1 MKKVKELFN
10 RKLILSII
18 GMFVIAGLS
27 FVYIRNTNKELK
39 ESEVYDLEVE
49 EKKTNNLDIEEAIK
63 YITVDIKG
71 EVKSPGVYK
80 IEEGKRVVDAINASG
95 GLTKKAVTKYINLS
109 KVLKDEDVII
119 INNISELEKIEDKK
133 NIEEIK
139 INNKSNI
146 SVKESDVITNDKSDI
161 VKENDSNKNTIVN
174 INTCTLEELLSING
188 IGESKAKSI
197 IEYRENVGLFTSK
210 EDIMKVSGIGES
222 LYDKIKDYITTE

>member
-18 GMFVIAGLS
+18 GMFVITGLS

-161 VKENDSNKNTIVN
+161 VKESDSNKNTIVN

>member
-18 GMFVIAGLS
+18 SMFVIAGLS
-27 FVYIRNTNKELK
+27 FVYISNTNKELK
-39 ESEVYDLEVE
+39 KSEVYDLEVE
-49 EKKTNNLDIEEAIK
+49 EKKTNNLEIEEAIK

-71 EVKSPGVYK
+71 EVKNPGVYK

-161 VKENDSNKNTIVN
+161 VKESDSNKNTIVN

-210 EDIMKVSGIGES
+210 EDIMKVSGIGNS

>member
-18 GMFVIAGLS
+18 SMFVIAGLS
-27 FVYIRNTNKELK
+27 FVYISNTNKELK
-39 ESEVYDLEVE
+39 KSEVYDLEVE
-49 EKKTNNLDIEEAIK
+49 EKKTNNLEIEEAIK

-133 NIEEIK
+133 NIDEIK

-161 VKENDSNKNTIVN
+161 VKESDSNKNTIVN

-197 IEYRENVGLFTSK
+197 MEYRENVGLFTSK
-210 EDIMKVSGIGES
+210 EDIMKVSGIGNS

>member
-18 GMFVIAGLS
+18 SMFVIAGLS
-27 FVYIRNTNKELK
+27 FVYISNTNKELK
-39 ESEVYDLEVE
+39 KSEVYDLEVE
-49 EKKTNNLDIEEAIK
+49 EKKTNNLEIEEPIK

-119 INNISELEKIEDKK
+119 INNISEIEKIEDKK

-161 VKENDSNKNTIVN
+161 VKESDSNKNTIVN

-197 IEYRENVGLFTSK
+197 IEYRENIGLFTSK
-210 EDIMKVSGIGES
+210 EDIMKVSGIGNS

>member
-10 RKLILSII
+10 RKLIFSII
-18 GMFVIAGLS
+18 SMFVIAGLS
-27 FVYIRNTNKELK
+27 FVYISNTNKELK
-39 ESEVYDLEVE
+39 KSEVYDLEVE
-49 EKKTNNLDIEEAIK
+49 EKKTNNLEIKEAIK

-161 VKENDSNKNTIVN
+161 VKESDSNKNTIVN

-210 EDIMKVSGIGES
+210 EDIMKVSGIGNS

>member
-18 GMFVIAGLS
+18 SMFVIAGLS
-27 FVYIRNTNKELK
+27 FVYISNTNKELK
-39 ESEVYDLEVE
+39 KSEVYDLEVE
-49 EKKTNNLDIEEAIK
+49 EKKTNNLEIEEAIK

-119 INNISELEKIEDKK
+119 INNISELKKIEDKK

-161 VKENDSNKNTIVN
+161 VKESDSNKNTIVN

-210 EDIMKVSGIGES
+210 EDIMKVSGIGNS

>member
-49 EKKTNNLDIEEAIK
+49 EKKTNNLEIEDAIK

-119 INNISELEKIEDKK
+119 INNISELKKIEDKK

-161 VKENDSNKNTIVN
+161 VKESDSNKNTIVN

-210 EDIMKVSGIGES
+210 EDIMKVSGIGNS

>member
-18 GMFVIAGLS
+18 SMFVIAGLS
-27 FVYIRNTNKELK
+27 FVYISNTNKELK
-39 ESEVYDLEVE
+39 KSEVYDLEVE
-49 EKKTNNLDIEEAIK
+49 EKKTNNLEIEEPIK
-63 YITVDIKG
+63 YITIDIKG

-161 VKENDSNKNTIVN
+161 VKESDSNKNTIVN
-174 INTCTLEELLSING
+174 INTCTLDELLSING

-210 EDIMKVSGIGES
+210 EDIMKVSGIGTS

>member
-18 GMFVIAGLS
+18 SMFVIAGLS
-27 FVYIRNTNKELK
+27 FVYISNTNKELK
-39 ESEVYDLEVE
+39 KSEVYDLEVE
-49 EKKTNNLDIEEAIK
+49 EKKTNNLEIEEPIK
-63 YITVDIKG
+63 YITIDIKG

-210 EDIMKVSGIGES
+210 EDIMKVSGIGNS

>member
-10 RKLILSII
+10 RKLILSIVT
-18 GMFVIAGLS
+18 MFVIAGLS
-27 FVYIRNTNKELK
+27 FVYISNTNKELK
-39 ESEVYDLEVE
+39 KSEVYDLEVE
-49 EKKTNNLDIEEAIK
+49 EKKTNNLEIEEAIK

-119 INNISELEKIEDKK
+119 INNISELKKIEDKK

-161 VKENDSNKNTIVN
+161 VKESDSNKNTIVN

-210 EDIMKVSGIGES
+210 EDIMKVSGIGNS

>member
-1 MKKVKELFN
+1 MKKVKKLFN
-10 RKLILSII
+10 RKLIFSII
-18 GMFVIAGLS
+18 SMFVIAGLS
-27 FVYIRNTNKELK
+27 FVYISNTNKELK
-39 ESEVYDLEVE
+39 KSEVYDLEVE
-49 EKKTNNLDIEEAIK
+49 EKKTNNLEIEEAIK

-119 INNISELEKIEDKK
+119 INNISELKKIEDKK

-161 VKENDSNKNTIVN
+161 VKESDSNKNTIVN

-197 IEYRENVGLFTSK
+197 MEYRENVGLFTSK
-210 EDIMKVSGIGES
+210 EDIMKVSGIGNS

>member
-10 RKLILSII
+10 RKLIFSII
-18 GMFVIAGLS
+18 SMFVIAGLS
-27 FVYIRNTNKELK
+27 FVYISNTNKELK
-39 ESEVYDLEVE
+39 KSEVYDLEVE
-49 EKKTNNLDIEEAIK
+49 EKKTNNLEIEEPIK

-119 INNISELEKIEDKK
+119 INNISELKKIEDKK

-146 SVKESDVITNDKSDI
+146 SVKERDVITNDKSDI
-161 VKENDSNKNTIVN
+161 VKESDSNKNTIVN
-174 INTCTLEELLSING
+174 INTCTLDELLSING

-210 EDIMKVSGIGES
+210 EDIMKVSGIGNS

>member
-49 EKKTNNLDIEEAIK
+49 EKKTNNLDIEEDIK

-109 KVLKDEDVII
+109 KVLKDEDIII

-161 VKENDSNKNTIVN
+161 VKESDSNKNTIVN

>member
-18 GMFVIAGLS
+18 SMFVIAGLS
-27 FVYIRNTNKELK
+27 FVYISNTNKELK
-39 ESEVYDLEVE
+39 KSEVYDLEVE
-49 EKKTNNLDIEEAIK
+49 EKKTNNLEIEEAIK

-161 VKENDSNKNTIVN
+161 VKESDSNKNTIVN

-210 EDIMKVSGIGES
+210 EDIMKVSGIGNS

>member
-18 GMFVIAGLS
+18 TMFVIAGLS
-27 FVYIRNTNKELK
+27 FVYISNTNKELK
-39 ESEVYDLEVE
+39 KSEVYDLEVE
-49 EKKTNNLDIEEAIK
+49 EKKTNNLEIEKAIK

-119 INNISELEKIEDKK
+119 INNISELKKIEDKK

-161 VKENDSNKNTIVN
+161 VKESDSNKNTIVN

-210 EDIMKVSGIGES
+210 EDIMKVSGIGNS
-222 LYDKIKDYITTE
+222 LYDKIKDYIITE

>member
-10 RKLILSII
+10 RKLILSIVT
-18 GMFVIAGLS
+18 MFVIAGLS
-27 FVYIRNTNKELK
+27 FVYISNTNKELK
-39 ESEVYDLEVE
+39 KSEVYDLEVE
-49 EKKTNNLDIEEAIK
+49 EKKTNNLEIEEAIK

-161 VKENDSNKNTIVN
+161 VKESDSNKNTIVN

>member
-18 GMFVIAGLS
+18 TMFVIAGLS
-27 FVYIRNTNKELK
+27 FVYISNTNKELK
-39 ESEVYDLEVE
+39 KSEVYDLEVE
-49 EKKTNNLDIEEAIK
+49 EKKTNNLEIEKAIK

-95 GLTKKAVTKYINLS
+95 GLTKKAVTKYIYLS

-119 INNISELEKIEDKK
+119 INNISELKKIEDKK

-161 VKENDSNKNTIVN
+161 VKESDSNKNTIVN

-210 EDIMKVSGIGES
+210 EDIMKVSGIGNS

>member
-10 RKLILSII
+10 RKLILSIVT
-18 GMFVIAGLS
+18 MFVIAGLS
-27 FVYIRNTNKELK
+27 FVYISNTNKELK
-39 ESEVYDLEVE
+39 KSEVYDLEVE
-49 EKKTNNLDIEEAIK
+49 EKKTNNLEIEEAIK

-80 IEEGKRVVDAINASG
+80 IEEGKRVVDAINVSG

-146 SVKESDVITNDKSDI
+146 SVKESDVITNDNSDI
-161 VKENDSNKNTIVN
+161 VKESDSNKNTIVN

-210 EDIMKVSGIGES
+210 EDIMKVSGIGKS

>member
-1 MKKVKELFN
+1 MKKVKKLFN
-10 RKLILSII
+10 RKLIFSII
-18 GMFVIAGLS
+18 SMFVIAGLS
-27 FVYIRNTNKELK
+27 FVYISNTNKELK
-39 ESEVYDLEVE
+39 KSEVYDLEVE
-49 EKKTNNLDIEEAIK
+49 EKKTNNLEIEEAIK

-161 VKENDSNKNTIVN
+161 VKESDSNKNTIVN
-174 INTCTLEELLSING
+174 INTCTLDELLSING

-197 IEYRENVGLFTSK
+197 MEYRENVGLFTSK
-210 EDIMKVSGIGES
+210 EDIMKVSGIGNS

>member
-49 EKKTNNLDIEEAIK
+49 EKKTNNLEIEDAIK

-133 NIEEIK
+133 NIDEIK

-161 VKENDSNKNTIVN
+161 VKESDSNKNTIVN

-210 EDIMKVSGIGES
+210 EDIMKVSGIGNS

>member
-10 RKLILSII
+10 SKLILSII
-18 GMFVIAGLS
+18 SMFVIAGLS
-27 FVYIRNTNKELK
+27 FVYISNTNKELK
-39 ESEVYDLEVE
+39 KSEVYDLEVE
-49 EKKTNNLDIEEAIK
+49 EKKTNNLEIEDAIK

-146 SVKESDVITNDKSDI
+146 SVKENDVITNDKSDI
-161 VKENDSNKNTIVN
+161 VKESDSNKNTIVN
-174 INTCTLEELLSING
+174 INTCTLDELLSING

-210 EDIMKVSGIGES
+210 EDIMKVSGVGES

>member
-18 GMFVIAGLS
+18 SMFAIAGLS
-27 FVYIRNTNKELK
+27 FVYISNTNKELK
-39 ESEVYDLEVE
+39 KSEVYDLEVE
-49 EKKTNNLDIEEAIK
+49 EKKTNNLEIEDAIK

-161 VKENDSNKNTIVN
+161 VKESDSNKNTIVN

>member
-10 RKLILSII
+10 RKLILSIVT
-18 GMFVIAGLS
+18 MFVIAGLS
-27 FVYIRNTNKELK
+27 FVYISNTNKELK
-39 ESEVYDLEVE
+39 KSEVYDLEVE
-49 EKKTNNLDIEEAIK
+49 EKKTNNLEIEEAIK

-161 VKENDSNKNTIVN
+161 VKESDSNKNTIVN

-210 EDIMKVSGIGES
+210 EDIIKVSGIGKS

>member
-18 GMFVIAGLS
+18 SMFVIAGLS
-27 FVYIRNTNKELK
+27 FVYISNTNKELK
-39 ESEVYDLEVE
+39 KSEVYDLEVE
-49 EKKTNNLDIEEAIK
+49 EKKTNNLEIEEAIK
-63 YITVDIKG
+63 YITIDIKG

-119 INNISELEKIEDKK
+119 INNISELKKIEDKK

-174 INTCTLEELLSING
+174 INTCTLEELLNING

>member
-1 MKKVKELFN
+1 M
-10 RKLILSII
+10 
-18 GMFVIAGLS
+18 
-27 FVYIRNTNKELK
+27 
-39 ESEVYDLEVE
+39 
-49 EKKTNNLDIEEAIK
+49 
-63 YITVDIKG
+63 
-71 EVKSPGVYK
+71 
-80 IEEGKRVVDAINASG
+80 
-95 GLTKKAVTKYINLS
+95 S

-161 VKENDSNKNTIVN
+161 VKESDSNKNTIVN

>member
-10 RKLILSII
+10 SKLILSII
-18 GMFVIAGLS
+18 SMFVIAGLS
-27 FVYIRNTNKELK
+27 FVYISNTNKELK
-39 ESEVYDLEVE
+39 KSEVYDLEVE
-49 EKKTNNLDIEEAIK
+49 EKKTNNLEIEETIK

-119 INNISELEKIEDKK
+119 INNISEIEKIEDKK

-146 SVKESDVITNDKSDI
+146 SVKENDVITNDKSDI
-161 VKENDSNKNTIVN
+161 VKESDSNKNTIVN
-174 INTCTLEELLSING
+174 INTCTLDELLSING

-210 EDIMKVSGIGES
+210 EDIMKVSGIGNS

>member
-10 RKLILSII
+10 RKLIFSII
-18 GMFVIAGLS
+18 SMFVIAGLS
-27 FVYIRNTNKELK
+27 FVYISNTNKELK
-39 ESEVYDLEVE
+39 KSEVYDLEVE
-49 EKKTNNLDIEEAIK
+49 EKKTNNLEIEEPIK

-119 INNISELEKIEDKK
+119 INNISEIEKIEDKK

-146 SVKESDVITNDKSDI
+146 SVKESDVITNDKNDI
-161 VKENDSNKNTIVN
+161 VKESDSNKNTIVN

-210 EDIMKVSGIGES
+210 EDIMKVSGIGNS

>member
-18 GMFVIAGLS
+18 SMFVIAGLS
-27 FVYIRNTNKELK
+27 FVYISNTNKELK
-39 ESEVYDLEVE
+39 KSEVYDLEVE
-49 EKKTNNLDIEEAIK
+49 EKKTNNLEIEEAIK

-119 INNISELEKIEDKK
+119 INNISELKKIEDKK

>member
-18 GMFVIAGLS
+18 SMFVIAGLS
-27 FVYIRNTNKELK
+27 FVYISNTNKELK
-39 ESEVYDLEVE
+39 KSEVYDLEVE
-49 EKKTNNLDIEEAIK
+49 EKKTNNLEIEEAIK
-63 YITVDIKG
+63 YITIDIKG

-119 INNISELEKIEDKK
+119 INNISELKKIEDKK

-161 VKENDSNKNTIVN
+161 VKESDSNKNTIVN
-174 INTCTLEELLSING
+174 INTCTLEELLNING

-210 EDIMKVSGIGES
+210 EDIMKVSGIGNS

>member
-18 GMFVIAGLS
+18 SMFVIAGLS
-27 FVYIRNTNKELK
+27 FVYISNTNKELK
-39 ESEVYDLEVE
+39 KSEVYDLEVE
-49 EKKTNNLDIEEAIK
+49 EKKTNNLEIEEAIK

-119 INNISELEKIEDKK
+119 INNISEIEKIEDKK

-146 SVKESDVITNDKSDI
+146 SVKESDVITNDKNDI
-161 VKENDSNKNTIVN
+161 VKESDSNKNTIVN

-210 EDIMKVSGIGES
+210 EDIMKVSGIGNS

>member
-49 EKKTNNLDIEEAIK
+49 EKKTNNLEIEDAIK

-161 VKENDSNKNTIVN
+161 VKESDSNKNTIVN

-210 EDIMKVSGIGES
+210 EDIMKVSGIGNS

>member
-1 MKKVKELFN
+1 MKKIKELFN
-10 RKLILSII
+10 RKLILPII
-18 GMFVIAGLS
+18 SVLVIAGLS
-27 FVYIRNTNKELK
+27 FVYISNSNKELK

-49 EKKTNNLDIEEAIK
+49 EKETNNLEVDETIK

-80 IEEGKRVVDAINASG
+80 IEEGKRVIDAINVCG

-119 INNISELEKIEDKK
+119 INNISEIEKIEDKK

-161 VKENDSNKNTIVN
+161 VKESDSNKNAIVN

-197 IEYRENVGLFTSK
+197 IEYRENAGLFTSK

>member
-18 GMFVIAGLS
+18 SMFVIAGLS
-27 FVYIRNTNKELK
+27 FVYISNTNKELK
-39 ESEVYDLEVE
+39 KSEVYDLEVE
-49 EKKTNNLDIEEAIK
+49 EKKTNNLEIEEAIK

-146 SVKESDVITNDKSDI
+146 SVKENDVITNDKSDI
-161 VKENDSNKNTIVN
+161 VKESDSNKNTIVN

-222 LYDKIKDYITTE
+222 LYDKIKDYITTK

>member
-18 GMFVIAGLS
+18 TMFVIAGLS
-27 FVYIRNTNKELK
+27 FVYISNTNKELK
-39 ESEVYDLEVE
+39 KSEVYDLEVE
-49 EKKTNNLDIEEAIK
+49 EKKTNNLEIEKAIK

-161 VKENDSNKNTIVN
+161 VKESDSNKNTIVN

>member
-18 GMFVIAGLS
+18 SMFVIAGLS
-27 FVYIRNTNKELK
+27 FVYISNTNKELK
-39 ESEVYDLEVE
+39 KSEVYDLEVE
-49 EKKTNNLDIEEAIK
+49 EKKTNNLEIEEAIK

-161 VKENDSNKNTIVN
+161 VKESDSNKNPIVN
-174 INTCTLEELLSING
+174 INTCTLDELLSING

-210 EDIMKVSGIGES
+210 EDIMKVSGIGKS
-222 LYDKIKDYITTE
+222 LYDKIKDYIITE

>member
-1 MKKVKELFN
+1 MKIVKELFN

-27 FVYIRNTNKELK
+27 FVYISITNKELK
-39 ESEVYDLEVE
+39 KSEVYDLEVE
-49 EKKTNNLDIEEAIK
+49 EKKTNNLEIEEAIK

-161 VKENDSNKNTIVN
+161 VKESDSNKNTIVN

-197 IEYRENVGLFTSK
+197 IEYRENVGLFASK

>member
-18 GMFVIAGLS
+18 SMFAIAGLS
-27 FVYIRNTNKELK
+27 FVYISNTNKELK
-39 ESEVYDLEVE
+39 KSEVYDLEVE
-49 EKKTNNLDIEEAIK
+49 EKKTNNLEIEDAIK

-161 VKENDSNKNTIVN
+161 VKESDSNKNTIVN

-210 EDIMKVSGIGES
+210 EDIMKVSGIGKS

>member
-1 MKKVKELFN
+1 M
-10 RKLILSII
+10 
-18 GMFVIAGLS
+18 
-27 FVYIRNTNKELK
+27 
-39 ESEVYDLEVE
+39 
-49 EKKTNNLDIEEAIK
+49 
-63 YITVDIKG
+63 
-71 EVKSPGVYK
+71 
-80 IEEGKRVVDAINASG
+80 
-95 GLTKKAVTKYINLS
+95 S

-119 INNISELEKIEDKK
+119 INNISELKKIEDKK

-161 VKENDSNKNTIVN
+161 VKESDSNKNTIVN

-197 IEYRENVGLFTSK
+197 MEYRENVGLFTSK
-210 EDIMKVSGIGES
+210 EDIMKVSGIGNS